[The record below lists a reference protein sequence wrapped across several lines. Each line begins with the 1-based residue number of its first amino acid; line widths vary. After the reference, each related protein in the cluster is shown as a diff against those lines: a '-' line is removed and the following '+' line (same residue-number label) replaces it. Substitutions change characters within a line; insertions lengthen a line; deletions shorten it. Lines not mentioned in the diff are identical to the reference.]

1 MGASYWGNEELGSLT
16 KSAKSGHGTASE
28 DASSSATRHL
38 GRTQAT
44 EGLNV
49 GPTGNAQRAAHTA
62 LAAAKQ
68 ANANNV
74 AEVGTNVNRG
84 EQAQAQ
90 TTEESSSLQKVSAT
104 DGESTATSLRRT
116 IQA

>member
-16 KSAKSGHGTASE
+16 KSAKSGHGAASE
-28 DASSSATRHL
+28 DASSSVSRHL
-38 GRTQAT
+38 SRTQAT

-49 GPTGNAQRAAHTA
+49 GPTGNSQRAAHTA
-62 LAAAKQ
+62 LSSAKQ
-68 ANANNV
+68 ANANNI
-74 AEVGTNVNRG
+74 ATVGTNVNRG

-90 TTEESSSLQKVSAT
+90 TTEESTSLQKVSAT
-104 DGESTATSLRRT
+104 DSDATQTSLRRD